1 MGLLRTTATAVG
13 VAALAAAAT
22 AVCVSPAQ
30 AYGPTPGNLGCRL
43 YFNDAGTGS
52 SPTNWADS
60 FGLTQTPATPSP
72 GQTVTVTF
80 TAAAGPNNGPVA
92 INPGDVPIVVE
103 AALGGS
109 QSGPVTL
116 QQTNYPA
123 GPIPGNTPTGPITAT
138 GTYVAGATGAAT
150 LTVNRVILNNP
161 IAKTYCSA
169 AGDRDHKAAPVPTSI
184 VESFTVFGG
193 TVSVT
198 SVTGQTVTG
207 AARAGNVI
215 NYAVTGLA
223 PSTALTAT
231 LRAADG
237 TGTAEGSGT
246 GTTDAAGAGTG
257 TLTVPS
263 GATTGARTVAV
274 SDGTNTVSVP
284 ITILGSPGIAITP
297 SGGGSGTV
305 VTVTGTN
312 WNPGSTVTIGGYKAL
327 TGAPPPPATSDPATT
342 ATAGATGGIN
352 ATFTVTDSTT
362 AYVGAQSGAL
372 FAISAWTG
380 SADSCT
386 AKTGSA
392 TTGNC
397 TLSYNLSETVTA
409 GNLSMARATGTGNI
423 PFSGVTVGGSVQTAT
438 GDLST
443 VTVTDHRGS
452 TFGWSLVGTVT
463 DFTGTPGGTIAK
475 SNLSWTPACVDTAG
489 ATNAVTAVAG
499 TPGTVDAATLC
510 SAPTSATGT
519 GGSFDA
525 SAGLTLSVPAN
536 QLAGTYAATLTLTL
550 S

>member
-1 MGLLRTTATAVG
+1 MGLLRTTATAAG
-13 VAALAAAAT
+13 VAALVAAAT
-22 AVCVSPAQ
+22 AVCVTPAQ

-52 SPTNWADS
+52 SPTNWDDTY
-60 FGLTQTPATPSP
+60 GLTQTPATPSP

-80 TAAAGPNNGPVA
+80 TAAAGPLNGPVA

-103 AALGGS
+103 AVLGGS
-109 QSGPVTL
+109 QSGSVTL
-116 QQTNYPA
+116 SQPNYPA
-123 GPIPGNTPTGPITAT
+123 GPIPGNARTGPITAT

-150 LTVNRVILNNP
+150 LTVNRVILDNP
-161 IAKTYCSA
+161 VAKTYCSA
-169 AGDRDHKAAPVPTSI
+169 EGDRDHKATPVPTHI
-184 VESFTVFGG
+184 VENFTVFGG

-207 AARAGNVI
+207 YARAGNVI

-237 TGTAEGSGT
+237 TGTPEGSGT

-263 GATTGARTVAV
+263 GATTGARTLAV

-284 ITILGSPGIAITP
+284 ITILGSPSIAITP

-305 VTVTGTN
+305 VAVTGTN

-352 ATFTVTDSTT
+352 ATFTVTDATT
-362 AYVGAQSGAL
+362 AYIGAQSGAL
-372 FAISAWTG
+372 FAISAWTA
-380 SADSCT
+380 SADSCV

-397 TLSYNLSETVTA
+397 ILSYNLSETVTA
-409 GNLSMARATGTGNI
+409 GNLSMARAAGSGNI
-423 PFSGVTVGGSVQTAT
+423 TFSGVTVGGTVQTTT
-438 GDLST
+438 GSLPT
-443 VTVTDHRGS
+443 VTVTDYRGS

-475 SNLSWTPACVDTAG
+475 SNLSWTPACVGTAG
-489 ATNAVTAVAG
+489 ATNAVAAVPG
-499 TPGTVDAATLC
+499 TPGTVDGATLC